1 MPGSRRRTVRIR
13 PHCCRARLTGFL
25 LQIAMKRSRFT
36 RRTKQTPD
44 TEQLIRVA
52 SQLSLAG
59 GRLEDTF
66 WERRLAALVI
76 KLLASNDEAAINAA
90 LDHLYGVGG
99 RAYDELADMVE
110 YCAESRHHAMDGS
123 GVDQDILLF
132 SAPVLAW
139 SRYAIPAGPIAPEVL
154 ANLRVHLQAH
164 VLAADVRF
172 GLADFFFSP
181 DQLPQSYCETAG
193 LTEKLAKV
201 ALHSRDLKLDASQMQ
216 ETMNFL
222 SDTRYLIGVVCV
234 AAGAPLF
241 RWQEEDGNRSEALK
255 QWRAQGGEALRPL
268 LPACAMEPM
277 LPQSFHAAVRE
288 ADRASRPY
296 SLRSAVAFLQTTL
309 NVSAGNLR
317 AVVAPYYDR
326 QIEEFRIGF
335 TLGDAAE
342 VIHGVVWPLLEN
354 EDEAA
359 ELPGQIETLL
369 REAGVREVLVLDHRF
384 PLEYCDDCGA
394 PLYPNPDGEPTH
406 AELPEQEEEAQPRHL
421 H

>member
-1 MPGSRRRTVRIR
+1 VRTARIHLR
-13 PHCCRARLTGFL
+13 HALHGHIVLSFNT
-25 LQIAMKRSRFT
+25 MKRSRFS

-44 TEQLIRVA
+44 TEELIRL
-52 SQLSLAG
+52 STQLSLSG
-59 GRLEDTF
+59 SRLEDSF
-66 WERRLAALVI
+66 WERRLAVVVDR
-76 KLLASNDEAAINAA
+76 LLDAKDEAALNAA
-90 LDHLYGVGG
+90 LDHLYGAGG

-110 YCAESRHHAMDGS
+110 FCAESHHHPMTGASAG
-123 GVDQDILLF
+123 QDVLLV

-139 SRYAIPAGPIAPEVL
+139 SRYAIPAGPIASEVL
-154 ANLRVHLQAH
+154 ATLRVQLQAH
-164 VLAADVRF
+164 VFAADVRF
-172 GLADFFFSP
+172 GLADFLFSP
-181 DQLPQSYCETAG
+181 DQLPQSYCETAA
-193 LTEKLAKV
+193 LAEKLGKA
-201 ALHSRDLKLDASQMQ
+201 ALHGRDLKLDATQMP

-222 SDTRYLIGVVCV
+222 SDTRYLIGVVC
-234 AAGAPLF
+234 APAGTPMF
-241 RWQEEDGNRSEALK
+241 RWQEEDGNRNEALK
-255 QWRAQGGEALRPL
+255 QWRAQGGEALKPL
-268 LPACAMEPM
+268 LPACAIEPL

-296 SLRSAVAFLQTTL
+296 SLRSAVAFLQTSL
-309 NVSAGNLR
+309 NVPAGNLR

-335 TLGDAAE
+335 TLGDAAD

-359 ELPGQIETLL
+359 ELPGQIEAVL

-394 PLYPNPDGEPTH
+394 PLYPNPDGEPVH
-406 AELPEQEEEAQPRHL
+406 AELPEQEAEAMPRHL

>member
-1 MPGSRRRTVRIR
+1 
-13 PHCCRARLTGFL
+13 
-25 LQIAMKRSRFT
+25 MKRSRFT

-44 TEQLIRVA
+44 TEELIRLA
-52 SQLSLAG
+52 TQLSLSG
-59 GRLEDTF
+59 SRLEDVF
-66 WERRLAALVI
+66 WERRLAAAVDR
-76 KLLASNDEAAINAA
+76 LLDGKDEAALNAA
-90 LDHLYGVGG
+90 LDHLYGAGG

-110 YCAESRHHAMDGS
+110 YCAESHHHAMAGAGS
-123 GVDQDILLF
+123 GQDVLLF
-132 SAPVLAW
+132 AAPVLAW
-139 SRYAIPAGPIAPEVL
+139 SRYAIPAGAIASDVL
-154 ANLRVHLQAH
+154 ASLRVQLQAH
-164 VLAADVRF
+164 VFAADVRF
-172 GLADFFFSP
+172 GLADYFFSP
-181 DQLPQSYCETAG
+181 DQLPQNYSETAA
-193 LTEKLAKV
+193 LTEKLGKA
-201 ALHSRDLKLDASQMQ
+201 ALHGRDLKLDAAQMP

-222 SDTRYLIGVVCV
+222 SDTRYLIGVVCA

-241 RWQEEDGNRSEALK
+241 RWQEEDGSRTEALK
-255 QWRAQGGEALRPL
+255 QWRGQGGEALRPL
-268 LPACAMEPM
+268 LPACAIEPL

-309 NVSAGNLR
+309 NVPASNLR

-335 TLGDAAE
+335 TLDDAAE

-359 ELPGQIETLL
+359 ELPGQIESVLH
-369 REAGVREVLVLDHRF
+369 EAGVREVVVLDHRF

-394 PLYPNPDGEPTH
+394 PLYPNPDGEPMH
-406 AELPEQEEEAQPRHL
+406 AELPEQEEEAAPRHL